1 MKKAL
6 YIQPV
11 VKTQEIETEMVIAMS
26 LHDEQPSN
34 ETGYEKDNNFAKK
47 AIIWERALPGLRCK
61 DKN

>member
-47 AIIWERALPGLRCK
+47 AIIWE
-61 DKN
+61 